1 MVEPPDQ
8 SAASRAADGGAGAGF
23 GARSPEPAAPGA
35 YLPPERPPGW
45 GRLPAWAGVLMV
57 AAAAALGA
65 AFTVASHREPGEV
78 LGAFVIAGTLAA
90 GISVRARSAYAIVPL
105 PALAYA
111 AAAVAA
117 GSVHDRTADVTR
129 TALALS
135 GAQWIADG
143 FTAMTAATA
152 LAILIALARWLLSLR
167 KAR

>member
-1 MVEPPDQ
+1 MLERMEPPSQ
-8 SAASRAADGGAGAGF
+8 SRASRAADGGAETGF
-23 GARSPEPAAPGA
+23 GTRWPEPG
-35 YLPPERPPGW
+35 PPPKQRPGW

-57 AAAAALGA
+57 LAAAAVGA
-65 AFTVASHREPGEV
+65 AFTVAAHREPGRL

-90 GISVRARSAYAIVPL
+90 GTSVRARSAYAIVPL

-111 AAAVAA
+111 AAATVA
-117 GSVHDRTADVTR
+117 GSVHDRAADATR

-152 LAILIALARWLLSLR
+152 LAILIALARWLLSRR